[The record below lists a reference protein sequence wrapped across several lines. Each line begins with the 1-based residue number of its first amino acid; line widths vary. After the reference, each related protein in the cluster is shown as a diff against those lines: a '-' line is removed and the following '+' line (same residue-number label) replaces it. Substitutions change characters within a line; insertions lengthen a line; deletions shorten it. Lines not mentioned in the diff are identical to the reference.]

1 MNYVAMTMIVASVMA
16 ALVCIVVSGEVL
28 TISAAFCGMTAGVY
42 SRILYEDRR
51 WQKRGD
57 S

>member
-1 MNYVAMTMIVASVMA
+1 MNYVALVMLITSVMA
-16 ALVCIVVSGEVL
+16 ALKIIVVSGDVL

-42 SRILYEDRR
+42 ARILYGERFARKRED
-51 WQKRGD
+51 